1 MANKIEAKLIAQKI
15 GLPIIPGSEDSLK
28 SFSEAKLVA
37 SKIGYPVIIK
47 STNGGGG
54 RGIKVVTKEKD
65 LKNNYL
71 MAKKEAEQ
79 SFGNDDVYIEKY
91 LANPR
96 HIEVQVIG
104 DGSGNL
110 IHIEKENVLFK
121 EEIKK

>member
-1 MANKIEAKLIAQKI
+1 
-15 GLPIIPGSEDSLK
+15 
-28 SFSEAKLVA
+28 
-37 SKIGYPVIIK
+37 
-47 STNGGGG
+47 
-54 RGIKVVTKEKD
+54 
-65 LKNNYL
+65 

-110 IHIEKENVLFK
+110 IHIGERFYKSIQRRNQKIIEECPSPGISDKERLEICSLNNRFNEKNKLFQCWYLY
-121 EEIKK
+121 ISVQ

>member
-1 MANKIEAKLIAQKI
+1 MVVVEEELKLLQK
-15 GLPIIPGSEDSLK
+15 K
-28 SFSEAKLVA
+28 
-37 SKIGYPVIIK
+37 
-47 STNGGGG
+47 
-54 RGIKVVTKEKD
+54 KD

-110 IHIEKENVLFK
+110 IHIGERECSIQ

>member
-1 MANKIEAKLIAQKI
+1 
-15 GLPIIPGSEDSLK
+15 
-28 SFSEAKLVA
+28 
-37 SKIGYPVIIK
+37 
-47 STNGGGG
+47 
-54 RGIKVVTKEKD
+54 
-65 LKNNYL
+65 

-110 IHIEKENVLFK
+110 IHIGERECSIQRRNQKII
-121 EEIKK
+121 EECPSQVYQIKKDLKFVLKQ